1 MTVPITGN
9 LTETQRFPAPS
20 LDGVAW
26 QAGPGRADSSGYPP
40 VKSRWS
46 GIRRGGDLSSER
58 RCLPGC
64 LRTSTSLTRTTGRPG
79 KKCIEYSPHMEQ
91 QHGLLVVD
99 KPRGLSSAQCTN
111 RFKRLGQKKIGHA
124 GTLDPMAQGVSVGAS
139 RARDQNL
146 RISHGGEA
154 SKPIRALSG
163 SGRPL
168 IRGTPTARLSP
179 KRRGTM

>member
-9 LTETQRFPAPS
+9 LTETQRFPAPLS
-20 LDGVAW
+20 GW
-26 QAGPGRADSSGYPP
+26 GRMAGGPAGRQLRISASQKPLERDTQ
-40 VKSRWS
+40 
-46 GIRRGGDLSSER
+46 RRGPVLR
-58 RCLPGC
+58 KALPPGC

-124 GTLDPMAQGVSVGAS
+124 GTLDPMAQGVLLVLLGHATK
-139 RARDQNL
+139 
-146 RISHGGEA
+146 ISDISWREA
-154 SKPIRALSG
+154 SNLSG
-163 SGRPL
+163 HCP
-168 IRGTPTARLSP
+168 ARADH
-179 KRRGTM
+179 

>member
-1 MTVPITGN
+1 MGSHGRR
-9 LTETQRFPAPS
+9 L
-20 LDGVAW
+20 
-26 QAGPGRADSSGYPP
+26 GPADSSGYPP

-58 RCLPGC
+58 RCLPGR
-64 LRTSTSLTRTTGRPG
+64 LRTSTSLTRTTGRPE

-124 GTLDPMAQGVSVGAS
+124 GTLDPMAQGVLLVLLGHATKSP
-139 RARDQNL
+139 D
-146 RISHGGEA
+146 ISWREA

-168 IRGTPTARLSP
+168 IRGTPTARLPP

>member
-9 LTETQRFPAPS
+9 LTETQRFPAPLS
-20 LDGVAW
+20 
-26 QAGPGRADSSGYPP
+26 GRGRGRRPNPAASSGYPP

-46 GIRRGGDLSSER
+46 GRSGMRRGGDLSSER
-58 RCLPGC
+58 RRPPGMPS
-64 LRTSTSLTRTTGRPG
+64 TSTSLTRTTGRPR

-124 GTLDPMAQGVSVGAS
+124 GHPGPDGSGRSVGAS

-146 RISHGGEA
+146 RISHGGRRQ
-154 SKPIRALSG
+154 SLSG
-163 SGRPL
+163 HCP
-168 IRGTPTARLSP
+168 ARADH
-179 KRRGTM
+179 